1 MNMAAARAESD
12 FTTARK
18 AMIDSQLRVS
28 GVNDEP
34 VLAALSDVPRENH
47 VPESLH
53 AFAYIDRAV
62 ALGDGH
68 SLAAPLFYGRLLSEA
83 QVARGDRVLVVDAG
97 SGYLTALVRTLAD
110 TVETIDPAEAA
121 AKSRKGGE
129 FSLLLIDGAVEQVPA
144 SLAARL
150 ADGAR
155 VVTGMVSRGV
165 TRLALGRKAGGEVA
179 LLPLAEMG
187 IPVLSEFDAP
197 KGWSF

>member
-1 MNMAAARAESD
+1 M
-12 FTTARK
+12 
-18 AMIDSQLRVS
+18 
-28 GVNDEP
+28 
-34 VLAALSDVPRENH
+34 
-47 VPESLH
+47 
-53 AFAYIDRAV
+53 

-68 SLAAPLFYGRLLSEA
+68 FLAAPLFYGRLLGEA
-83 QVARGDRVLVVDAG
+83 QAARDDRALVVAAG
-97 SGYLTALVRTLAD
+97 SGYLTALARTLAD
-110 TVETIDPAEAA
+110 TVESADPAEAS
-121 AKSRKGGE
+121 AKNRKRGD

-165 TRLALGRKAGGEVA
+165 TRLAYGRKVGGEVA

-187 IPVLSEFDAP
+187 IPILAEFDIP